1 MSLMSTPIYI
11 VVSIALIVL
20 GLSNGSVS
28 AQGEGTNLNRLKWE
42 YEGGVFSFQLQ
53 DLPVVLEDL
62 WVLQTSED
70 MNDWQDLETFEG
82 KTVIDVPIQRG
93 TRQRYYRARQIKGG
107 DPYLSDYI
115 DAYTVWQ
122 GSGVDSYSMEIRHWS
137 SWFFWHGNVTVR
149 NNEVVS
155 TESIDTNFPDVFEPE
170 HRTIDDWF
178 AVLKRNI
185 DNKAHRIDV
194 TYDETFGYPKT
205 AFIDVDLRM
214 ADEEQGWS
222 ILKFLPMR

>member
-1 MSLMSTPIYI
+1 MT
-11 VVSIALIVL
+11 
-20 GLSNGSVS
+20 G
-28 AQGEGTNLNRLKWE
+28 
-42 YEGGVFSFQLQ
+42 
-53 DLPVVLEDL
+53 
-62 WVLQTSED
+62 
-70 MNDWQDLETFEG
+70 
-82 KTVIDVPIQRG
+82 
-93 TRQRYYRARQIKGG
+93 
-107 DPYLSDYI
+107 
-115 DAYTVWQ
+115 
-122 GSGVDSYSMEIRHWS
+122 
-137 SWFFWHGNVTVR
+137 R
-149 NNEVVS
+149 NNKVVS

-185 DNKAHRIDV
+185 DNKAHCIDV